1 MISVIRVATFIIVSA
16 VLLCAHAAGQHSHP
30 ASPER
35 RLKIGLALE
44 GGGALGLAH
53 VGLLQ
58 WFEDN
63 HIPIDYI
70 AGASMG
76 GLVAGFYASGM
87 HPSEMRTLIG
97 SLDWN
102 RLVKGEVDYKKLA
115 LRRKQDIRTYAN
127 STFLGLRDGLTLPS
141 GLNSGQGL
149 DLLLVKVA
157 LPYNQMNSFD
167 NLPTPFRCVAT
178 DIASAR
184 QKVFDSG
191 SLAEALRATMS
202 IPGLFE
208 PVIQGKSIFVDGGL
222 LNNLPVD
229 LVKAMGADIV
239 IAAYL
244 DTGPFD
250 PKASQSAVQ
259 ILGRSLSAVIAANEH
274 HNIEMA
280 DLLVSVKLADFST
293 TDFHAYPEII
303 DRGFDGAMKRKKVL
317 SQFRISD
324 EQWTAYEAKR
334 ASRRK
339 TTVPAPEFLQVQGV
353 AGKQA
358 EVIRAYF
365 EPLLHRPFDPS
376 AIEAQINRIM
386 GTNSF
391 AYMAYGAIE
400 RNGKP
405 GLNLYVHQSPSR
417 PPTFQPA
424 LLLDGSDYRNTRFAF
439 AARITAMNF
448 GGFRSELRTDV
459 LFGSAYSVRS
469 EYFHPLTPRS
479 SWFIAPQAFAETR
492 PLDFYNRSNLLALY
506 RVRSQGAGF
515 DLGFQFS
522 NLVELRA
529 GYHASHLV
537 TTDRLVGQ
545 SIIPVTRGRYG
556 AAQLSLTL
564 DRVDDEVV
572 PHSGVFAT
580 GRLRS
585 VDSNPGAPG
594 SFRSLDG
601 SASYF
606 QPISNRGTLFVNAEG
621 GSIFSGKNDGL
632 PFYFLGGPGRLSA
645 YGTNELYGNQYIY
658 ARAGYYRQITA
669 LSPLS
674 DGRIYF
680 VLNGEIGRMWDNGYT
695 GRAPADVNAGLLVRT
710 FFGPL
715 FLGASVGD
723 AGHRKWYFQMGRYF

>member
-1 MISVIRVATFIIVSA
+1 MSASFSIRVVSLIT
-16 VLLCAHAAGQHSHP
+16 VLAACGQAAAAPSEGPPSNH
-30 ASPER
+30 

-58 WFEDN
+58 WFQDN
-63 HIPIDYI
+63 HIPVDYI

-87 HPSEMRTLIG
+87 EPPEMRTLVG

-115 LRRKQDIRTYAN
+115 IRRKQDIRAYGNA
-127 STFLGLRDGLTLPS
+127 TFLGMRHGLTLPS

-149 DLLLVKVA
+149 DLLLVQVA
-157 LPYNQMNSFD
+157 LPYNEMESFD

-178 DIASAR
+178 DIATAS
-184 QKVFDSG
+184 QKVFDKG
-191 SLAEALRATMS
+191 SLAAALRATMS

-208 PVIQGKSIFVDGGL
+208 PVYQGNSVYVDGGL

-239 IAAYL
+239 IAVYL
-244 DTGPFD
+244 DAGTFD
-250 PKASQSAVQ
+250 PLKSQSAVQ
-259 ILGRSLSAVIAANEH
+259 ILGSSLSAVVAANEK

-280 DLLVSVKLADFST
+280 DVLISVKLTDFGS
-293 TDFHAYPEII
+293 TDFHDYPEII
-303 DRGFDGAMKRKKVL
+303 DRGFEGAARRSKVL
-317 SQFRISD
+317 SRFRASD
-324 EQWTAYEAKR
+324 EDWAAYEAGR

-339 TTVPAPEFLQVQGV
+339 RKVPAPQFLQIQGV
-353 AGKQA
+353 EGKQE
-358 EVIRAYF
+358 EVIRSYF
-365 EPLLHRPFDPS
+365 EPLLNKPLDP
-376 AIEAQINRIM
+376 AAVEAQINRIM
-386 GTNSF
+386 GTNAF

-400 RNGKP
+400 RNGRP
-405 GLNLYVHQSPSR
+405 GLNVYVHQSPIR

-439 AARITAMNF
+439 AARITNMDF
-448 GGFRSELRTDV
+448 GGFRSELRTDI
-459 LFGSAYSVRS
+459 LFGSAYAIRS
-469 EYFHPLTPRS
+469 EYFHPLKPRS
-479 SWFIAPQAFAETR
+479 KWFVAPRLFAETR
-492 PLDFYNRSNLLALY
+492 PLDFYNRSNLLSLY
-506 RVRSQGAGF
+506 RVREQGGGF
-515 DLGFQFS
+515 DLGYQFS
-522 NLVELRA
+522 NLVEVRA
-529 GYHASHLV
+529 GYRASHLV
-537 TTDRLVGQ
+537 TTDRLVGE

-556 AAQLSLTL
+556 ATQLLLTL

-572 PHSGVFAT
+572 PHSGVFART
-580 GRLRS
+580 RLRA

-594 SFRSLDG
+594 SFRTLDG
-601 SASYF
+601 GGSYF
-606 QPISNRGTLFVNAEG
+606 QPVSYRGTAFINAEG
-621 GSIFSGKNDGL
+621 GSLFNGRNSGL
-632 PFYFLGGPGRLSA
+632 PLYFLGGPGRLSA

-674 DGRIYF
+674 DGRIY
-680 VLNGEIGRMWDNGYT
+680 VVVNGEIGRMWGNGFT
-695 GRAPADVNAGLLVRT
+695 GRAPADINAGLLVRT

-715 FLGASVGD
+715 FLGGSVGD